1 MLRTKRSRR
10 NLIWNRQRI
19 NCGIRVAA
27 VLARDIFLQ
36 DGFVMCTV
44 FAARPCWQD
53 DLVT

>member
-27 VLARDIFLQ
+27 VLARDLFVQ
-36 DGFVMCTV
+36 DGYVMCTLSCEHAV
-44 FAARPCWQD
+44 SD
-53 DLVT
+53 SIM